1 MIKTGE
7 RRLPAPSE
15 KVQFPGMAAG
25 WRHGPPQALPESPR
39 EGSQLVPGL
48 LCLAFCGGSGKPP
61 LEGHSVLVF
70 SAAGNLRSFRFNRRF
85 RSSRGRAGYAWR
97 TQGPAGPRWPLGAHS
112 PPREADVD
120 TIALFTMNRKKAGQ
134 FFAFLKKC

>member
-39 EGSQLVPGL
+39 EGPQLVPGL

-70 SAAGNLRSFRFNRRF
+70 SAAGNWAGFTFLPIQQAFPELSRQSRLCLANPGACRTALAPG
-85 RSSRGRAGYAWR
+85 SSQS
-97 TQGPAGPRWPLGAHS
+97 T
-112 PPREADVD
+112 
-120 TIALFTMNRKKAGQ
+120 
-134 FFAFLKKC
+134 